1 MFDTREVVVSW
12 VRGIGIRNKV
22 IVIITRSDSEIG
34 KRGRSNKLILG
45 CDKGGRYK
53 RAESLTQSAMKKYG
67 CPFKIR
73 STPLK
78 DGLGWKVEIKCGFH
92 IHELPGR

>member
-1 MFDTREVVVSW
+1 M
-12 VRGIGIRNKV
+12 
-22 IVIITRSDSEIG
+22 IVTITRSDLETE
-34 KRGRSNKLILG
+34 KRGRSNKIILG

-53 RAESLTQSAMKKYG
+53 RAKSSTQSATKKCS